1 MDEFVLSHVFNRI
14 DYDGSEVV
22 YWRECVGDSEGYILY
37 WPADNQHH
45 HTYHYPP
52 NIFGE

>member
-1 MDEFVLSHVFNRI
+1 V
-14 DYDGSEVV
+14 DYTV

-37 WPADNQHH
+37 WTDGEHL

-52 NIFGE
+52 NIYYS